1 MEEPTQM
8 LEPGPESL
16 SHRLSGWVVDLTY
29 DGLPPAVVDRTRT
42 LTLDTLGVALAGAGA
57 PGSREIEK
65 AVGSADAE
73 SRSWATGKPLDAA
86 NAAFVNSV
94 HAAALDY
101 DSVFERGS
109 VHPDIVSVPAA
120 WSLCKQTGSSGKTF
134 ILAVAAANEIMCRL
148 AAAAGTNP
156 GWFNTAL
163 YGGFGA
169 AAAAA
174 KILSLD
180 VARTRDAFG
189 LALSQSGG
197 SQQALIEKT
206 MAKRVQS
213 GFAARAGVFAAQ
225 LAAAGVTAPAEC
237 FEGDFGFYN
246 LYNDGDAAA
255 ALDGLGDDYL
265 STATAVKKYP
275 SCTANHVPVDIMI
288 DVVRDLDLSPDD
300 VRSVEAVISP
310 FADRLVGAPFDPGD
324 NPQVAAQF
332 SIRYSLACA
341 VLRRRLAVADIQEE
355 AVRAPEIAALVDRIS
370 VVVDDGNEGKFAP
383 AEVAVTTRSH
393 GTVRRRGTH
402 VPGTRENPLPADQI
416 ERKFRDCVAAAPVA
430 LTAAGVEGVIDNT
443 RELHGVDTMADFFET
458 AGVRR

>member
-1 MEEPTQM
+1 MEEITQM
-8 LEPGPESL
+8 PEPGQESL
-16 SHRLSGWVVDLTY
+16 SHRLSEWIVNLTY
-29 DGLPPAVVDRTRT
+29 DDLPPAVVDHTRT

-57 PGSREIEK
+57 PGSREIEE
-65 AVGSADAE
+65 AVSGTDA
-73 SRSWATGKPLDAA
+73 RCRTWATGKPLDAA

-120 WSLCKQTGSSGKTF
+120 WSLCEQTGSSGKAF
-134 ILAVAAANEIMCRL
+134 IVAVAAANEIMCRL
-148 AAAAGTNP
+148 ASAAGDNP

-174 KILSLD
+174 KVLSLD
-180 VARTRDAFG
+180 VAQTRDAIG
-189 LALSQSGG
+189 LAFSQSGG

-213 GFAARAGVFAAQ
+213 GFAARAGVFSAQ

-237 FEGDFGFYN
+237 FEGDFGFYR
-246 LYNDGDAAA
+246 LYNDGDGAAVI
-255 ALDGLGDDYL
+255 DGLGDDYL
-265 STATAVKKYP
+265 CTTTAVKKYP
-275 SCTANHVPVDIMI
+275 SCTANHVPVDLAI
-288 DVVRDLDLSPDD
+288 DIVRDLDLSPDD
-300 VRSVEAVISP
+300 VQSVEATISP

-332 SIRYSLACA
+332 SIEYSLACA
-341 VLRRRLAVADIQEE
+341 VLRRRLTVEDIQED
-355 AVRAPEIAALVDRIS
+355 AVRAPDIPALIDRIS
-370 VVVDDGNEGKFAP
+370 VVVDDGNAGKFAP
-383 AEVAVTTRSH
+383 ADVAVTTRTH
-393 GTVRRRGTH
+393 GTVRRRGDN
-402 VPGTRENPLPADQI
+402 VPGTRENPLSADQV
-416 ERKFRDCVAAAPVA
+416 EQKFRDCAAVSSVG
-430 LTAAGVEGVIDNT
+430 LTAAGIDGVIGGAQMLANV
-443 RELHGVDTMADFFET
+443 GNMADFFEA